1 MCLCVCLCGCV
12 CVFTVYWDDHLHM
25 TYSEQLSIFV
35 IATSHEESLTK
46 QIEVLNLRNN
56 WNEMVKQAEF
66 DFRVLTSAEC
76 EIAKK
81 EKPEDGSYVEG
92 LFMEGAS
99 WNANQHAIAESNPR

>member
-1 MCLCVCLCGCV
+1 M
-12 CVFTVYWDDHLHM
+12 CVFTVYWDDHLRM
-25 TYSEQLSIFV
+25 TFNERLSNFV
-35 IATSHEESLTK
+35 IANSNQESLIK
-46 QIEVLNLRNN
+46 QIEILNLKNN
-56 WNEMVKQAEF
+56 CNEMVKQAEF

-81 EKPEDGSYVEG
+81 EKPEDGSYVQG